1 MELPWL
7 KRVQRKFLKK
17 KLLQGSLGLLRI
29 FSQQLNSK
37 MNFAPNI
44 SRRVILKRENLSLF
58 YQMKKF
64 RKKLK
69 LGQKENSAP
78 RFVKPTQNI
87 TKILPKFVRNFTQKC
102 SKNLAKKLMKKSE
115 KITMKLSLWR
125 FIKLSERESWKMVSD
140 QMGEL

>member
-1 MELPWL
+1 M
-7 KRVQRKFLKK
+7 KFLKK
-17 KLLQGSLGLLRI
+17 KLLQGLLGLLKI
-29 FSQQLNSK
+29 FSQRSSCK
-37 MNFAPNI
+37 MNFVPNI
-44 SRRVILKRENLSLF
+44 SRRVILKNENLSLF
-58 YQMKKF
+58 CQMKKF

-102 SKNLAKKLMKKSE
+102 SKNLAKKFMKKFE
-115 KITMKLSLWR
+115 KIMMKLSLWR
-125 FIKLSERESWKMVSD
+125 FIKLFERESWKMASG